1 MYKKSILLFLICIT
15 SLLALNACSI
25 PKFAKPSKVDPS
37 VPINAKERARNN
49 INEGRGI
56 SLKNAFG
63 GGGRSTNY
71 EFSTSNP
78 LWRSSLEILDFLPLT
93 TVDYSGGI
101 IITDW
106 YNDSENYN
114 DSIKIT
120 VRFLSNEIRSDSV
133 KVIVH
138 NKICSSQ
145 NKCKVTEQKSKIS
158 TELVSSILTKATVL
172 ERSSKKNRK

>member
-1 MYKKSILLFLICIT
+1 MKNYKTTKLIIILTFSSLMLFSCGLYKKTDART
-15 SLLALNACSI
+15 S
-25 PKFAKPSKVDPS
+25 PTQAKDK
-37 VPINAKERARNN
+37 ARQN
-49 INEGRGI
+49 INEGRGA
-56 SLKNAFG
+56 SVGGLFKNRSG
-63 GGGRSTNY
+63 GNF
-71 EFSTSNP
+71 EFTSSNP
-78 LWRSSLEILDFLPLT
+78 MWRASLEILDFLPLT

>member
-1 MYKKSILLFLICIT
+1 MKNYKTTKLIIILTFSSLMLFSCGLYKKTDART
-15 SLLALNACSI
+15 S
-25 PKFAKPSKVDPS
+25 PTQAKDK
-37 VPINAKERARNN
+37 ARQN
-49 INEGRGI
+49 INEGRGA
-56 SLKNAFG
+56 SVGGLFKNRSG
-63 GGGRSTNY
+63 GNF
-71 EFSTSNP
+71 EFTSSNP
-78 LWRSSLEILDFLPLT
+78 MWRASLEILDFLPLT

-172 ERSSKKNRK
+172 ER

>member
-1 MYKKSILLFLICIT
+1 MKKLKTTKLIIILTFSSLMLFSCGLYKKTDART
-15 SLLALNACSI
+15 SPSQ
-25 PKFAKPSKVDPS
+25 AKDK
-37 VPINAKERARNN
+37 ARQN
-49 INEGRGI
+49 INEGRGA
-56 SLKNAFG
+56 SMGGLFKNRSG
-63 GGGRSTNY
+63 GNF
-71 EFSTSNP
+71 EFTSSNP
-78 LWRSSLEILDFLPLT
+78 MWRASLEILDFLPLT

>member
-1 MYKKSILLFLICIT
+1 MLFSCGLYKKTDART
-15 SLLALNACSI
+15 SPSQ
-25 PKFAKPSKVDPS
+25 AKDK
-37 VPINAKERARNN
+37 ARQN
-49 INEGRGI
+49 INEGRGA
-56 SLKNAFG
+56 SMGGLFKNRSG
-63 GGGRSTNY
+63 GNF
-71 EFSTSNP
+71 EFTSSNP
-78 LWRSSLEILDFLPLT
+78 MWRASLEILDFLPLT

>member
-1 MYKKSILLFLICIT
+1 MKNYKTTKLIIILTFSSLMLFSCGLYKKTDART
-15 SLLALNACSI
+15 SPSQ
-25 PKFAKPSKVDPS
+25 AKDK
-37 VPINAKERARNN
+37 ARQN
-49 INEGRGI
+49 INEGRGA
-56 SLKNAFG
+56 SMGGLFKNRSG
-63 GGGRSTNY
+63 GNF
-71 EFSTSNP
+71 EFTSSNP
-78 LWRSSLEILDFLPLT
+78 MWRASLEILDFLPLT